1 LLLIFSYDEKKI
13 EIGVNRMFKIDALG
27 KACPLPVIET
37 KKALREH
44 EVVQTLVDN
53 EIATQN
59 LKKMAEQLGY
69 IYQMDQVAPN
79 HYTVVISKA
88 NADLTD
94 EIPQAAEPIAT
105 VDDYIVVVDT
115 NVMGRGSDE
124 LGKNLLK
131 GFIYSLTEQDV
142 LPEKVIFYNGG
153 VQSVVEGAVS
163 LEDIRGLAEQGV
175 EIYACGACLNFY
187 ELTAAVGEVTNMYRI
202 VEMMRQAPKIVKP

>member
-1 LLLIFSYDEKKI
+1 
-13 EIGVNRMFKIDALG
+13 MFKIDALG

-44 EVVQTLVDN
+44 AVVETLVDN

-69 IYQMDQVAPN
+69 IYQMQQQAEN
-79 HYTVVISKA
+79 KYAVVISKA
-88 NADLTD
+88 NTELTD
-94 EIPQAAEPIAT
+94 EAMETAITPTEDVVT
-105 VDDYIVVVDT
+105 DEYIVVIDT

-142 LPEKVIFYNGG
+142 LPSKVIFYNGG
-153 VQSVVEGAVS
+153 VQLVINASDS
-163 LEDIRGLAEQGV
+163 LEDLIALADQGV
-175 EIYACGACLNFY
+175 EIYSCGACLNFY
-187 ELTAAVGEVTNMYRI
+187 ELTPAIGEVTNMYRI
-202 VEMMRQAPKIVKP
+202 VEMMREASRIIKP

>member
-1 LLLIFSYDEKKI
+1 
-13 EIGVNRMFKIDALG
+13 MFKIDALG

-44 EVVQTLVDN
+44 TVVETLVDN

-69 IYQMDQVAPN
+69 IYQMQQQAEN
-79 HYTVVISKA
+79 KYAVVISKA
-88 NADLTD
+88 NTELTG
-94 EIPQAAEPIAT
+94 ETSET
-105 VDDYIVVVDT
+105 VITPTEDVVTDKYIVVIDT

-142 LPEKVIFYNGG
+142 LPSKVIFYNGG
-153 VQSVVEGAVS
+153 VQSVIKASDS
-163 LEDIRGLAEQGV
+163 LEDLIALAGQGV
-175 EIYACGACLNFY
+175 EIYSCGACLNFY
-187 ELTAAVGEVTNMYRI
+187 ELTPAIGEVTNMYRI
-202 VEMMRQAPKIVKP
+202 VEMMREASRIIKP

>member
-1 LLLIFSYDEKKI
+1 
-13 EIGVNRMFKIDALG
+13 MFKIDALG

-69 IYQMDQVAPN
+69 IYQMDQDAPN

-88 NADLTD
+88 NVDLT
-94 EIPQAAEPIAT
+94 EEVPEAAESITT
-105 VDDYIVVVDT
+105 VEDYIVVVDT

-153 VQSVVEGAVS
+153 VQSVVEGSDS
-163 LEDIRGLAEQGV
+163 LEDIQGLADRGV

-202 VEMMRQAPKIVKP
+202 VAMMRQAPKIVKP

>member
-1 LLLIFSYDEKKI
+1 
-13 EIGVNRMFKIDALG
+13 MFKIDALG

-44 EVVQTLVDN
+44 DVVETLVDN

-59 LKKMAEQLGY
+59 LRKMAEQLGY
-69 IYQMDQVAPN
+69 IYQMDQDAPN
-79 HYTVVISKA
+79 HYKVVISKG
-88 NADLTD
+88 NADMIDD
-94 EIPQAAEPIAT
+94 EEPQVAEEIAT

-153 VQSVVEGAVS
+153 VQSVVEGSDS

-175 EIYACGACLNFY
+175 EIYACGACLNF
-187 ELTAAVGEVTNMYRI
+187 
-202 VEMMRQAPKIVKP
+202 

>member
-1 LLLIFSYDEKKI
+1 
-13 EIGVNRMFKIDALG
+13 MFKIDALG

-69 IYQMDQVAPN
+69 IYQMDQDAPN

-88 NADLTD
+88 NVDLT
-94 EIPQAAEPIAT
+94 EEVPEAAESITT
-105 VDDYIVVVDT
+105 VEDYIVVVDT

-153 VQSVVEGAVS
+153 VQSVVEGSDS
-163 LEDIRGLAEQGV
+163 LEDIQGLADRGV

>member
-1 LLLIFSYDEKKI
+1 
-13 EIGVNRMFKIDALG
+13 MFKIDALG

-44 EVVQTLVDN
+44 GVVETLVDN

-59 LKKMAEQLGY
+59 LRKMAEQLGY
-69 IYQMDQVAPN
+69 IYQMDQDAPN
-79 HYTVVISKA
+79 HYKVVISKG
-88 NADLTD
+88 NADLIDD
-94 EIPQAAEPIAT
+94 EEPQVAEAIAT

-153 VQSVVEGAVS
+153 VQSVVEGSDS

>member
-1 LLLIFSYDEKKI
+1 
-13 EIGVNRMFKIDALG
+13 MFKIDALG
-27 KACPLPVIET
+27 QACPLPVIET

-44 EVVQTLVDN
+44 EVVETLVDN

-69 IYQMDQVAPN
+69 IYQMNQDAPN
-79 HYTVVISKA
+79 HYTVVISKG
-88 NADLTD
+88 NADLT
-94 EIPQAAEPIAT
+94 EEAPEVVEPVAT
-105 VDDYIVVVDT
+105 TDDYIVVVDT

-153 VQSVVEGAVS
+153 VQLVVEESDS
-163 LEDIRGLAEQGV
+163 LEDLAGLAEQGV

-187 ELTAAVGEVTNMYRI
+187 DLTPAVGEITNMYRI
-202 VEMMRQAPKIVKP
+202 VEMLRQAPRIVKP

>member
-1 LLLIFSYDEKKI
+1 
-13 EIGVNRMFKIDALG
+13 MFKIDALG

-69 IYQMDQVAPN
+69 IYQMDQDAPN
-79 HYTVVISKA
+79 HYTVVISKG
-88 NADLTD
+88 NADLTED
-94 EIPQAAEPIAT
+94 ASQVVEPVAT
-105 VDDYIVVVDT
+105 MEDYIVVVDT

-153 VQSVVEGAVS
+153 VHSVVEDSDS
-163 LEDIRGLAEQGV
+163 LEDLKGMEEQGV

-187 ELTAAVGEVTNMYRI
+187 ELTSAVGEVTNMYRI
-202 VEMMRQAPKIVKP
+202 VEMMRQAPRIVKP

>member
-1 LLLIFSYDEKKI
+1 
-13 EIGVNRMFKIDALG
+13 MFKIDALG
-27 KACPLPVIET
+27 QACPLPVIET

-44 EVVQTLVDN
+44 EVVETLVDN

-69 IYQMDQVAPN
+69 IYQMNQDAPN
-79 HYTVVISKA
+79 HYTVVISKG
-88 NADLTD
+88 NADLT
-94 EIPQAAEPIAT
+94 EEAPEVVEPVAT
-105 VDDYIVVVDT
+105 TDDYIVVVDT

-153 VQSVVEGAVS
+153 VQLVVAESDS
-163 LEDIRGLAEQGV
+163 LEDLAGLAEQGV

-187 ELTAAVGEVTNMYRI
+187 DLTPAVGEITNMYRI
-202 VEMMRQAPKIVKP
+202 VEMLRQAPRIVKP

>member
-1 LLLIFSYDEKKI
+1 
-13 EIGVNRMFKIDALG
+13 MFKIDALG

-44 EVVQTLVDN
+44 AVVETLVDN

-69 IYQMDQVAPN
+69 IYQMEQQAENKYV
-79 HYTVVISKA
+79 VVISKA
-88 NADLTD
+88 NTELINETPELSTAPVKNVAD
-94 EIPQAAEPIAT
+94 
-105 VDDYIVVVDT
+105 VDSYIVVIDT

-131 GFIYSLTEQDV
+131 GFIYSLTEQDI
-142 LPEKVIFYNGG
+142 LPNKIIFYNGG
-153 VQSVVEGAVS
+153 VHSVAKGSDS
-163 LEDIRGLAEQGV
+163 LEDLVGLAEQGV

-187 ELTAAVGEVTNMYRI
+187 DLTSAVGEVTNMYRI
-202 VEMMRQAPKIVKP
+202 VEMMRQASKIVKP

>member
-1 LLLIFSYDEKKI
+1 
-13 EIGVNRMFKIDALG
+13 MFKIDALG

-69 IYQMDQVAPN
+69 IYQMDQDAPN

-88 NADLTD
+88 NVDLT
-94 EIPQAAEPIAT
+94 EEVPEAAEPIAT
-105 VDDYIVVVDT
+105 VEDYIVVVDT

-131 GFIYSLTEQDV
+131 GFIYSLTEQDI

-153 VQSVVEGAVS
+153 VQSVVEGS
-163 LEDIRGLAEQGV
+163 DSMEEIQGLADRGV

>member
-1 LLLIFSYDEKKI
+1 
-13 EIGVNRMFKIDALG
+13 MFKIDALG

-69 IYQMDQVAPN
+69 IYQMDQDAPN

-88 NADLTD
+88 NVDLT
-94 EIPQAAEPIAT
+94 EEVPEAAEPIAT
-105 VDDYIVVVDT
+105 VEDYIVVVDT

-124 LGKNLLK
+124 L
-131 GFIYSLTEQDV
+131 
-142 LPEKVIFYNGG
+142 
-153 VQSVVEGAVS
+153 
-163 LEDIRGLAEQGV
+163 
-175 EIYACGACLNFY
+175 
-187 ELTAAVGEVTNMYRI
+187 
-202 VEMMRQAPKIVKP
+202 

>member
-1 LLLIFSYDEKKI
+1 
-13 EIGVNRMFKIDALG
+13 MFKIDALG
-27 KACPLPVIET
+27 QACPLPVIET

-44 EVVQTLVDN
+44 EVVETLVDN

-69 IYQMDQVAPN
+69 IYQMDQDAPN
-79 HYTVVISKA
+79 HYTVVISKG
-88 NADLTD
+88 NADLT
-94 EIPQAAEPIAT
+94 EEAPEVVEPVAT
-105 VDDYIVVVDT
+105 TDDYIVVVDT

-153 VQSVVEGAVS
+153 VQLVVAESDS
-163 LEDIRGLAEQGV
+163 LEDLAGLAEQGV

-187 ELTAAVGEVTNMYRI
+187 DLTPAVGEITNMYRI
-202 VEMMRQAPKIVKP
+202 VEMLRQAPRIVKP

>member
-1 LLLIFSYDEKKI
+1 
-13 EIGVNRMFKIDALG
+13 MFKIDALG

-44 EVVQTLVDN
+44 TVVETLVDN

-69 IYQMDQVAPN
+69 IYQMQQQAEN
-79 HYTVVISKA
+79 KYAVVISKA
-88 NADLTD
+88 NTELTD
-94 EIPQAAEPIAT
+94 EAMETAITPTEDVVT
-105 VDDYIVVVDT
+105 DEYIVVIDT

-142 LPEKVIFYNGG
+142 LPSKVIFYNGG
-153 VQSVVEGAVS
+153 VQSVIKASDS
-163 LEDIRGLAEQGV
+163 LEDLIALADQGV
-175 EIYACGACLNFY
+175 EIYSCGACLNFY
-187 ELTAAVGEVTNMYRI
+187 ELTPAIGEVTNMYRI
-202 VEMMRQAPKIVKP
+202 VEMMREASRIIKP

>member
-1 LLLIFSYDEKKI
+1 
-13 EIGVNRMFKIDALG
+13 MFKIDALG

-69 IYQMDQVAPN
+69 IYQMDQDAPN

-88 NADLTD
+88 NVDLT
-94 EIPQAAEPIAT
+94 EEVPEAAEPIAT
-105 VDDYIVVVDT
+105 IEDYIVVVDT

-153 VQSVVEGAVS
+153 VQSVVEGSDS
-163 LEDIRGLAEQGV
+163 LEDIQGLADRGV
-175 EIYACGACLNFY
+175 EIYACGACFNLY
-187 ELTAAVGEVTNMYRI
+187 ELTADV
-202 VEMMRQAPKIVKP
+202 

>member
-1 LLLIFSYDEKKI
+1 
-13 EIGVNRMFKIDALG
+13 MFKIDALG

-69 IYQMDQVAPN
+69 IYQMDQDAPN

-88 NADLTD
+88 NVDLT
-94 EIPQAAEPIAT
+94 EEVPEAAEPIAT
-105 VDDYIVVVDT
+105 VEDYIVVVDT

-131 GFIYSLTEQDV
+131 GFIYSLTEQDI

-153 VQSVVEGAVS
+153 VQSVVEGSDS
-163 LEDIRGLAEQGV
+163 LEDIQGLADRGV

-202 VEMMRQAPKIVKP
+202 VEMMRQAPRIVKP

>member
-1 LLLIFSYDEKKI
+1 
-13 EIGVNRMFKIDALG
+13 MFKIDALC

-44 EVVQTLVDN
+44 TVVETLVDN

-69 IYQMDQVAPN
+69 IYQMQQQAEN
-79 HYTVVISKA
+79 KYAVVISKA
-88 NADLTD
+88 NTELTGETSETVITPTEDVVTD
-94 EIPQAAEPIAT
+94 E
-105 VDDYIVVVDT
+105 YIVVIDT

-142 LPEKVIFYNGG
+142 LPSKVIFYNGG
-153 VQSVVEGAVS
+153 VQSVIKASDS
-163 LEDIRGLAEQGV
+163 LEDLIALAGQGV
-175 EIYACGACLNFY
+175 EIYSCGACLNFY
-187 ELTAAVGEVTNMYRI
+187 ELTPAIGEVTNMYRI
-202 VEMMRQAPKIVKP
+202 VEMMREASRIIKP

>member
-1 LLLIFSYDEKKI
+1 
-13 EIGVNRMFKIDALG
+13 MFKIDALG

-44 EVVQTLVDN
+44 TVVETLVDN

-69 IYQMDQVAPN
+69 IYQMQQQAEN
-79 HYTVVISKA
+79 KYAVVISKA
-88 NADLTD
+88 NTELTD
-94 EIPQAAEPIAT
+94 EAMETAITPTEDVVT
-105 VDDYIVVVDT
+105 DEYIVVIDT

-142 LPEKVIFYNGG
+142 LPSKVIFYNGG
-153 VQSVVEGAVS
+153 VQSVIKASDS
-163 LEDIRGLAEQGV
+163 LEDLKALADQGV
-175 EIYACGACLNFY
+175 EIYSCGACLNFY
-187 ELTAAVGEVTNMYRI
+187 ELTPAIGEVTNMYRI
-202 VEMMRQAPKIVKP
+202 VEMMREASRIIKP

>member
-1 LLLIFSYDEKKI
+1 
-13 EIGVNRMFKIDALG
+13 MFKIDALG

-44 EVVQTLVDN
+44 AVVQTLVDN

-59 LKKMAEQLGY
+59 LKKMADQLGY
-69 IYQMDQVAPN
+69 IYQMDQDAPS
-79 HYTVVISKA
+79 HYTVVISKG
-88 NADLTD
+88 NTDLT
-94 EIPQAAEPIAT
+94 EELPQVAEPAAT

-131 GFIYSLTEQDV
+131 GFIYSVAEQDV
-142 LPEKVIFYNGG
+142 LPQKIIFYNGG
-153 VQSVVEGAVS
+153 VHSVGEGSDS
-163 LEDIRGLAEQGV
+163 LEDLKNLADHGV

-187 ELTAAVGEVTNMYRI
+187 ELTPAVGEVTNMYRI

>member
-1 LLLIFSYDEKKI
+1 
-13 EIGVNRMFKIDALG
+13 MFKIDALG

-69 IYQMDQVAPN
+69 IYQMDQDTPN
-79 HYTVVISKA
+79 HYTVVISKG
-88 NADLTD
+88 NADLT
-94 EIPQAAEPIAT
+94 EETPQVAEPIAT

-153 VQSVVEGAVS
+153 VHSVVEGSDS
-163 LEDIRGLAEQGV
+163 LEDLQGLAEQGV

-187 ELTAAVGEVTNMYRI
+187 ELTSAVGEVTNMYRI

>member
-1 LLLIFSYDEKKI
+1 
-13 EIGVNRMFKIDALG
+13 MFKIDALD

-69 IYQMDQVAPN
+69 IYQMDQDAPN
-79 HYTVVISKA
+79 HYTVVISKE
-88 NADLTD
+88 NVDLT
-94 EIPQAAEPIAT
+94 EEVPEAAEPIAT
-105 VDDYIVVVDT
+105 VEDYIVVVDT

-131 GFIYSLTEQDV
+131 GFIYSLTEQDI

-153 VQSVVEGAVS
+153 VQSVVEGSDS
-163 LEDIRGLAEQGV
+163 LEDIQGLADRGV

-202 VEMMRQAPKIVKP
+202 VE

>member
-1 LLLIFSYDEKKI
+1 
-13 EIGVNRMFKIDALG
+13 MFKIDALG

>member
-1 LLLIFSYDEKKI
+1 
-13 EIGVNRMFKIDALG
+13 MFKIDALG

-44 EVVQTLVDN
+44 EVVETIVDN

-69 IYQMDQVAPN
+69 IYQMDQDRPG
-79 HYTVVISKA
+79 HYTVVISKG
-88 NADLTD
+88 NADLT
-94 EIPQAAEPIAT
+94 ETALQVAEPVAT

-142 LPEKVIFYNGG
+142 LPQKVIFYNGG
-153 VQSVVEGAVS
+153 VQSVAADADS
-163 LEDIRGLAEQGV
+163 LEDLQGLAEQGV

>member
-1 LLLIFSYDEKKI
+1 
-13 EIGVNRMFKIDALG
+13 MFKIDALG

-69 IYQMDQVAPN
+69 IYQMDQDAPN

-88 NADLTD
+88 NADLT
-94 EIPQAAEPIAT
+94 EEVVQATEPIAT
-105 VDDYIVVVDT
+105 VEDYIVVVDT

-153 VQSVVEGAVS
+153 VQSVVEGSDS
-163 LEDIRGLAEQGV
+163 LEDIQGLADRGV

>member
-1 LLLIFSYDEKKI
+1 
-13 EIGVNRMFKIDALG
+13 MFKIDALG

-44 EVVQTLVDN
+44 DVVETLVDN

-59 LKKMAEQLGY
+59 LRKMAEQLGY
-69 IYQMDQVAPN
+69 IYQMDQDAPSR
-79 HYTVVISKA
+79 YKVVISKG
-88 NADLTD
+88 NADLIDD
-94 EIPQAAEPIAT
+94 EEPQVAEAIAT

-153 VQSVVEGAVS
+153 VQSVVEGSDS

>member
-1 LLLIFSYDEKKI
+1 
-13 EIGVNRMFKIDALG
+13 MFKIDALG

-69 IYQMDQVAPN
+69 IYQMDQAAPN

-153 VQSVVEGAVS
+153 VQSVVEGADS